1 VFILKDFKL
10 FRMNTSISVDSK
22 AVVVR
27 IMPLQILKDLAARI
41 LREIGCS
48 RSIFE
53 EKKKEKYNDETP

>member
-1 VFILKDFKL
+1 
-10 FRMNTSISVDSK
+10 MNTSISVDSK
-22 AVVVR
+22 AVVVL

-53 EKKKEKYNDETP
+53 EKKKEKYNAETP